1 MKTEIEYL
9 EPADILISINVTDFK
24 KAEKFWIDDLG
35 FKLGWDKG
43 ISDGWLE
50 IETPVKG
57 LVIGL
62 NLVSNEKFVKEESKI
77 NIAVKNIEITK
88 EYLEKRR
95 IKTSEIRTIL
105 RTLKIMT
112 VYDPDDNTISFV
124 EGLKEYR
131 L

>member
-9 EPADILISINVTDFK
+9 KPADILVSINVTDLK

-57 LVIGL
+57 FVIGL
-62 NLVSNEKFVKEESKI
+62 NLVSVEEFVKEESKI
-77 NIAVKNIEITK
+77 NIAVKNIEMTK
-88 EYLEKRR
+88 EILEKKD
-95 IKTSEIRTIL
+95 IKTSEIRTIPG
-105 RTLKIMT
+105 TLKIIT
-112 VYDPDDNTISFV
+112 VNDPDDNAISFV
-124 EGLKEYR
+124 EGLEEYR